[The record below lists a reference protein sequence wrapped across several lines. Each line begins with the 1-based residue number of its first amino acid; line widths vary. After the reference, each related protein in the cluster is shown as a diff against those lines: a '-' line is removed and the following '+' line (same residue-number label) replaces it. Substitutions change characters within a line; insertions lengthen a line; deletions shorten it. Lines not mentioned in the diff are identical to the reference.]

1 MYSLQILDSSTAA
14 AYESMT
20 FPLFR
25 SHLQVLEPQGLTV
38 AIGAADLGQPIGLA
52 LAEIQSDHHSAKV
65 LSLYVSPE
73 RRNAGI
79 GRALLTR
86 LEQVL
91 SQRGCTN
98 VSIVYMTGK
107 PTTSALEHL
116 LQKCH
121 WSTPTP
127 RMLICKSDNRALDAP
142 WLKIYEHLPPSFAIF
157 PWCELT
163 NDERIAIEKQQETNP
178 WIPNELVPFPHEEGM
193 EPLTSFGLRYQGQVV
208 GWLITHRIYP
218 DTIRYTC
225 DWVREDLQKT
235 GCLLALHAKAH
246 KRQAIAKI
254 PKAIWTVPLQHSNMV
269 RFEEYEKDYLTSIE
283 QTNGSFKILNASSD
297 I

>member
-1 MYSLQILDSSTAA
+1 MYSLQILDSSTAT
-14 AYESMT
+14 AYERMT

-25 SHLQVLEPQGLTV
+25 SRLQVLHPQELTV
-38 AIGAADLGQPIGLA
+38 AVGASDLGQPIGLA
-52 LAEIQSDHHSAKV
+52 LAEIQSDNTSAKV
-65 LSLYVSPE
+65 LSLYVGSE
-73 RRNAGI
+73 HRNAGI
-79 GRALLTR
+79 GTALLTR

-91 SQRGCTN
+91 RQRGCTN
-98 VSIVYMTGK
+98 ATLVYITSK
-107 PTTSALEHL
+107 PTTPALEHL
-116 LQKCH
+116 LEKCH
-121 WSTPTP
+121 WSPPMP
-127 RMLICKSDNRALDAP
+127 RMLICKSDRRVLNAP
-142 WLKIYEHLPPSFAIF
+142 WLKMYENLPPSFTIF

-163 NDERIAIEKQQETNP
+163 HEERIAIQQQQEKDP
-178 WIPNELVPFPHEEGM
+178 WIPEELVPFLHEEGM
-193 EPLTSFGLRYQGQVV
+193 EPLTSFGLRYQEQVV

-254 PKAIWTVPLQHSNMV
+254 PKAIWTVPLHHSNMV
-269 RFEEYEKDYLTSIE
+269 RFEEYEKDYLTSME
-283 QTNGSFKILNASSD
+283 QTKGSFKILDASSD

>member
-1 MYSLQILDSSTAA
+1 MLSLQILDSATVA
-14 AYESMT
+14 AYEKMT

-25 SHLQVLEPQGLTV
+25 PRLRDMQPQGQTV
-38 AIGAADLGQPIGLA
+38 AIGATHLGQPMGLG
-52 LAEIQSDHHSAKV
+52 LGEIKSDGDSAEV

-73 RRNAGI
+73 YRNSGI
-79 GRALLTR
+79 GTQLLTR

-91 SQRGCTN
+91 LERGCSN
-98 VSIVYMTGK
+98 ASIVYMTGK
-107 PTTSALEHL
+107 ATTPALERL
-116 LQKCH
+116 LEKCH
-121 WSTPTP
+121 WSAPTP
-127 RMLICKSDNRALDAP
+127 RMLICKSDRRVLDAP
-142 WLKIYEHLPPSFAIF
+142 WLKMYENLPPAFTIF

-163 NDERIAIEKQQETNP
+163 DAERIAIQEQQQTNP
-178 WIPNELVPFPHEEGM
+178 WIPEELVPFLHEEGM

-235 GCLLALHAKAH
+235 GCLFALHAKAH

-254 PKAIWTVPLQHSNMV
+254 PQAIWTVPLHHTNMV
-269 RFEEYEKDYLTSIE
+269 RFEEYEKEYLTSME
-283 QTNGSFKILNASSD
+283 QTKGSLKILDALSHF
-297 I
+297 